1 MEQGTAQDAVLGIT
15 RSELGVL
22 LDHLREI
29 RQSISGMERRID
41 ALENAARI
49 PAVSE
54 AAQPV
59 TIVASGPVGRLV
71 DNVDVLGDPEPGA
84 PMRVTVDVCSHL
96 SFGELLAL
104 LLFTPGLN
112 LLWSELE
119 DDDAAV
125 RESVSFAV
133 LANDLLA
140 LDDRADYALSLYQR
154 RPQACAPA
162 GLAVTDMDPTYVYCV
177 GQAIQ
182 RVYGVT
188 A

>member
-1 MEQGTAQDAVLGIT
+1 MEQGTAQDAGLGIT

-29 RQSISGMERRID
+29 RKSISGMERRID
-41 ALENAARI
+41 ALESAARI
-49 PAVSE
+49 PAVSK
-54 AAQPV
+54 AGQPGTV
-59 TIVASGPVGRLV
+59 VASGPVGRLV

-84 PMRVTVDVCSHL
+84 PTRVTVDVCSHL

-119 DDDAAV
+119 DDDVAV
-125 RESVSFAV
+125 REGVSFAV

-140 LDDRADYALSLYQR
+140 LDDRADYAVSLYRR

-162 GLAVTDMDPTYVYCV
+162 GLPEVDPTYVYCV